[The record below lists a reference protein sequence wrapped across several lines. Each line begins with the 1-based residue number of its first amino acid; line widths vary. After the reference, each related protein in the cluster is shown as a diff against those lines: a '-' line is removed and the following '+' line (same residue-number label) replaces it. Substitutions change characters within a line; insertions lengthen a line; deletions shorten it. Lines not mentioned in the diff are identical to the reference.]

1 MKKIIAIVF
10 ALVSISVYGQTVTQM
25 DSLLYSSISKNIEK
39 DDLSQAYRADYE
51 LVFTTDMDAE
61 TMFKNLMSV
70 VYKDKT
76 AQTNKTDGKYQVTTT
91 DTKYETEYSIF
102 IKDKKFKITAYL
114 NSEEA
119 YKYDGDFLYEVILKL
134 PEIKIAA
141 YARTIL
147 TSAEEKFDF

>member
-25 DSLLYSSISKNIEK
+25 DSLIYSSISKNIEK
-39 DDLSQAYRADYE
+39 DDLSQAYHADYE
-51 LVFTTDMDAE
+51 LVFVTDMDAE

-76 AQTNKTDGKYQVTTT
+76 AQINKTDGKYQVTTT
-91 DTKYETEYSIF
+91 DTKYGTKYNIF

-114 NSEEA
+114 DSEEA
-119 YKYDGDFLYEVILKL
+119 YKYDGNFLSEAILKL
-134 PEIKIAA
+134 PEFKIAA

>member
-1 MKKIIAIVF
+1 MRFF

-25 DSLLYSSISKNIEK
+25 DSLIYSSISKNIEK

-51 LVFTTDMDAE
+51 LVFATDMDTE

-91 DTKYETEYSIF
+91 DTKYGTKYNIF

>member
-10 ALVSISVYGQTVTQM
+10 VLVSISVYGQTITQV

-51 LVFTTDMDAE
+51 LVFATDMDAE

-76 AQTNKTDGKYQVTTT
+76 AQINNTDGKYQVTTT
-91 DTKYETEYSIF
+91 DTKYETEYNIF

>member
-10 ALVSISVYGQTVTQM
+10 ALVSISVYGQTITQV

-39 DDLSQAYRADYE
+39 DDLSQSYRADYE

-91 DTKYETEYSIF
+91 DTKYGTKYNIF

-114 NSEEA
+114 DNKEA
-119 YKYDGDFLYEVILKL
+119 YKYDGNFLSEAILKL
-134 PEIKIAA
+134 PEFKIAA

>member
-25 DSLLYSSISKNIEK
+25 DSLIYSSISKNIEK

-51 LVFTTDMDAE
+51 LVFATEMDAE

-91 DTKYETEYSIF
+91 DTKYGTKYNIF

>member
-25 DSLLYSSISKNIEK
+25 DSLLYSSISKNIKK

-91 DTKYETEYSIF
+91 DTKYETEYNIF

>member
-25 DSLLYSSISKNIEK
+25 DSLIYSSISKNIEK

-51 LVFTTDMDAE
+51 LVFATDMDTE

-91 DTKYETEYSIF
+91 DTKYGTKYNIF

>member
-10 ALVSISVYGQTVTQM
+10 ALVSISVYGQTITQM

-91 DTKYETEYSIF
+91 DTKYGTKYNIF

-114 NSEEA
+114 NSKIA
-119 YKYDGDFLYEVILKL
+119 YKYDGEFLSEGILKL
-134 PEIKIAA
+134 PELKIAA

>member
-25 DSLLYSSISKNIEK
+25 DSLIYSSISKNIEK

-51 LVFTTDMDAE
+51 LVFATDIDAE

-91 DTKYETEYSIF
+91 DTKYETEYNIF

>member
-25 DSLLYSSISKNIEK
+25 DSLIYSSISKNIEK

-51 LVFTTDMDAE
+51 LVFATDMDTE

-91 DTKYETEYSIF
+91 DTKYGTKYNIF
-102 IKDKKFKITAYL
+102 IKYKKFKITAYL

>member
-25 DSLLYSSISKNIEK
+25 DSLIYSSISKNVEK

-51 LVFTTDMDAE
+51 LVFATDMDAE

-91 DTKYETEYSIF
+91 DTKYGTKYNIF

>member
-10 ALVSISVYGQTVTQM
+10 ALVSISVYGQTITQM

-70 VYKDKT
+70 VYKDK
-76 AQTNKTDGKYQVTTT
+76 
-91 DTKYETEYSIF
+91 
-102 IKDKKFKITAYL
+102 KFKITAYL
-114 NSEEA
+114 NSKIA
-119 YKYDGDFLYEVILKL
+119 YKYDGEFLSEGILKL
-134 PEIKIAA
+134 PELKIAA

>member
-25 DSLLYSSISKNIEK
+25 DSLIYSSISKNIEK

-51 LVFTTDMDAE
+51 LVLATDMDAE

-91 DTKYETEYSIF
+91 DTKYGTKYNIF

-114 NSEEA
+114 NREEA

>member
-25 DSLLYSSISKNIEK
+25 DSLIYSSISKNIEK

-51 LVFTTDMDAE
+51 LVFATDMDAE

-91 DTKYETEYSIF
+91 DTKYGTKYNIF

>member
-10 ALVSISVYGQTVTQM
+10 ALVSISVYGQTITQV
-25 DSLLYSSISKNIEK
+25 DSLIYSSISKNIEK

-51 LVFTTDMDAE
+51 LVFATDMDAE

-91 DTKYETEYSIF
+91 DTKYETEYNIF

-147 TSAEEKFDF
+147 TSVEEKFDF

>member
-25 DSLLYSSISKNIEK
+25 DSLIYSSISKNIEK

-51 LVFTTDMDAE
+51 LVFATDMDAE

-91 DTKYETEYSIF
+91 DTKYGTKYNIF

-119 YKYDGDFLYEVILKL
+119 YKYDGDFLYEAILKL

>member
-25 DSLLYSSISKNIEK
+25 DSLIYSSISKNIEK

-51 LVFTTDMDAE
+51 LVLATDMDAE

-91 DTKYETEYSIF
+91 DTKYGTKYNIF

>member
-10 ALVSISVYGQTVTQM
+10 ALVSISVYGQTITQV
-25 DSLLYSSISKNIEK
+25 DSLIYSSISKNIEK

-91 DTKYETEYSIF
+91 DTKYETEYNIF

-119 YKYDGDFLYEVILKL
+119 YKYDGDFLYGVILKL

>member
-10 ALVSISVYGQTVTQM
+10 TLVSISVYGQTITQV
-25 DSLLYSSISKNIEK
+25 DSLIYSSISKNIEK

-51 LVFTTDMDAE
+51 LVFATDMDAE

-91 DTKYETEYSIF
+91 DTKYGTKYNIF

-114 NSEEA
+114 NSKVA
-119 YKYDGDFLYEVILKL
+119 YKYDGEFLCEAILEL
-134 PEIKIAA
+134 PELKIAV
-141 YARTIL
+141 YAKTIL

>member
-10 ALVSISVYGQTVTQM
+10 ALVSISVYGQTITQM
-25 DSLLYSSISKNIEK
+25 DSLIYSSISKNIEK

-51 LVFTTDMDAE
+51 LVFATDMDAE

-91 DTKYETEYSIF
+91 DTKYGTKYNIF

-114 NSEEA
+114 NSKVA
-119 YKYDGDFLYEVILKL
+119 YKYDGEFLCEGILEL
-134 PEIKIAA
+134 PELKIAV
-141 YARTIL
+141 YAKTIL